1 MAVLDETSSVGFQAI
16 VELHGTLDIEA
27 LRLAWARLAARH
39 PILTCVRSGER
50 WRPVALPEF
59 GEGTMA
65 APGHDQPPV
74 VLRLMQIGD
83 GWRLTMMCDH
93 VAFDG
98 TASRILLGD
107 LREEYV
113 GVLDGRPERPP
124 DLGPRTLAAVA
135 EQPDWRATAAMV
147 TRGAAMWWRTP
158 GSTHA
163 DPGRVSDVPA
173 EDHATIELG
182 PLLAELAPVR
192 RKHRWSVDAVLVGV
206 LEKAWSEV
214 FGPPRAESSWLVA
227 RDLRPALGVTRGI
240 GNLSAAAGVSLTSPG
255 AVLADV
261 IDQAETALASQSADL
276 VTAVSS
282 LGLLGSATDISL
294 AQMLR
299 RSSGLRAYRTVSNVG
314 QIGESLAGWGGA
326 GLRRVWFVGPLAHP
340 PYTSFIAAGNG
351 ASTLV
356 SMRVSP
362 GWLTRDHALAIE
374 RAAAG
379 FV

>member
-1 MAVLDETSSVGFQAI
+1 
-16 VELHGTLDIEA
+16 
-27 LRLAWARLAARH
+27 
-39 PILTCVRSGER
+39 
-50 WRPVALPEF
+50 
-59 GEGTMA
+59 
-65 APGHDQPPV
+65 
-74 VLRLMQIGD
+74 
-83 GWRLTMMCDH
+83 MMCNH

-98 TASRILLGD
+98 MASRILLGD

-113 GVLDGRPERPP
+113 RALDGRPERPP
-124 DLGPRTLAAVA
+124 DLDPRTLAAIA
-135 EQPDWRATAAMV
+135 EQPDWRATAAMAA
-147 TRGAAMWWRTP
+147 RGAAMWWRTP
-158 GSTHA
+158 VSTHA
-163 DPGRVSDVPA
+163 DPGPVPDVPA
-173 EDHATIELG
+173 EDHATIEVG

-214 FGPPRAESSWLVA
+214 FGPPQAESAWLVA
-227 RDLRPALGVTRGI
+227 RDLRPGLGVRRGI

-255 AVLADV
+255 AGLADV

-276 VTAVSS
+276 ITAGSS
-282 LGLLGSATDISL
+282 LGLLGSATDMSL

-299 RSSGLRAYRTVSNVG
+299 WSRKLRAHRTVSNVG

-379 FV
+379 LV